1 MPVRPIDTNRVA
13 TYRFHGQHFERRL
26 KHRKQIR
33 GSRRVIGLLRLRAVR
48 TGARGTGALVAQISK
63 GIVAVVP
70 VFPIDLDA
78 SGLGDGNVFG
88 FVDRCTHNKIS
99 KTFTKD

>member
-13 TYRFHGQHFERRL
+13 AYRFHGQHLERRL

-33 GSRRVIGLLRLRAVR
+33 RSRRVIRLLRLRAVR
-48 TGARGTGALVAQISK
+48 TGARGTGAFIAQISK
-63 GIVAVVP
+63 WIVAVVA

-78 SGLGDGNVFG
+78 LGLGDGNMFG
-88 FVDRCTHNKIS
+88 FVDSCTHNKIS